1 MFMAL
6 IAAFD
11 VVCNIIDDGIPIKST
26 RYLLVGG
33 TSSLTLLPNL
43 WCTS

>member
-1 MFMAL
+1 MFLAI

-11 VVCNIIDDGIPIKST
+11 IVCNVIDDGIPIKST
-26 RYLLVGG
+26 RYFLVGG
-33 TSSLTLLPNL
+33 SSSLTLLPNL